1 MVTTNRLS
9 LAREAVRPSLKARLM
24 LSGPAGAGKT
34 FSALEIASVLGE
46 RILLIDTEKESA
58 LTYASEFAFTHLPWA
73 PPFDP
78 RELGATLVQAA
89 ADYDVIVVDSLSHF
103 WGGQGGTLDI
113 ADGKFGGWKTARP
126 AQNDAVDG
134 ILSSPAHVIVCVR
147 SAIEH
152 VQELDS
158 RTGKQVVRKLG
169 LAPKQ
174 DKDLE
179 YELNLAVEIDI
190 DHRIAVAKSR
200 TTAIP
205 VGQMFAPGHARDLGN
220 TYKEW
225 LAGGEPFADLEVRAD
240 IDRDAKAL
248 TGNAR
253 SALLDAWRNN
263 GLPRV
268 DLLTESQAAR
278 ARLLIDAARSAYT
291 ETSGAVPEPTATES
305 TAAPASDDIEDA
317 VVVEDPGAGDAEGE
331 AAQPAPDDRRGNRDS
346 NDPARSQDG
355 LWKALQA
362 GLADWQ
368 RRTDATRPQVL
379 LLVSSV
385 LDREVAATTDLTV
398 NDAHRVLDALKGNPA

>member
-1 MVTTNRLS
+1 MSTNRLA

-34 FSALEIASVLGE
+34 YSALEIATVLGD
-46 RILLIDTEKESA
+46 RVLLIDTEKESA
-58 LTYASEFAFTHLPWA
+58 LTYASDFAFTHLPWA

-78 RELGATLVQAA
+78 RELGSTLVQAA

-152 VQELDS
+152 VQETDPK
-158 RTGKQVVRKLG
+158 TGKQVVRKLG

-200 TTAIP
+200 TTVIP
-205 VGQMFAPGHARDLGN
+205 VGQMFAPGHARDLAVA
-220 TYKEW
+220 YKDW
-225 LAGGEPFADLEVRAD
+225 LAGGEPFADLEIRAG

-253 SALLDAWRNN
+253 AALLDAWRNN

-268 DLLTESQAAR
+268 DLLTESQAVLAR
-278 ARLLIDAARSAYT
+278 TLLETASLLSHETSAAGAGYESARSEDVGPTTAD
-291 ETSGAVPEPTATES
+291 EP
-305 TAAPASDDIEDA
+305 APAVAPA
-317 VVVEDPGAGDAEGE
+317 VEPGPGAGPAEGE
-331 AAQPAPDDRRGNRDS
+331 AARPAPDRYAGTRTHGEGITDAQLRKIGALMKGQSRDQALAIAS
-346 NDPARSQDG
+346 SVVGRDVESRNDLTKREAMTLID
-355 LWKALQA
+355 ALEAQA
-362 GLADWQ
+362 G
-368 RRTDATRPQVL
+368 
-379 LLVSSV
+379 
-385 LDREVAATTDLTV
+385 AA
-398 NDAHRVLDALKGNPA
+398 